1 MKCLNMLKIMLV
13 TLNTGCMVKVSAVV
27 IKYQLIV
34 GYKHLN
40 SYFEFNYRLSPQTM
54 NQTIWDVVWIF
65 IIVVWVSEWNML
77 YDSVSDID
85 GKIAKLYT
93 LMKLLLRNT
102 ERSANYKNKSKNYT
116 GTKRSAM

>member
-1 MKCLNMLKIMLV
+1 
-13 TLNTGCMVKVSAVV
+13 MVKVSAVV
-27 IKYQLIV
+27 IKHQLIV
-34 GYKHLN
+34 GYKHSN
-40 SYFEFNYRLSPQTM
+40 SYFKCNYRLLPQTM
-54 NQTIWDVVWIF
+54 NQTILDVLDF
-65 IIVVWVSEWNML
+65 IIVVWVSEWDML
-77 YDSVSDID
+77 YDSVSDIN

>member
-1 MKCLNMLKIMLV
+1 
-13 TLNTGCMVKVSAVV
+13 MVKVSAVV

-65 IIVVWVSEWNML
+65 IIVVWVSEWDML

-93 LMKLLLRNT
+93 LIKLLLRDT
-102 ERSANYKNKSKNYT
+102 ERSANYQNISKNY
-116 GTKRSAM
+116 TKRSAM